1 MFFAHKKLFQNR
13 VYIETFIC
21 PVTDLFFGGH
31 LYLIKYTLKFTTTIV
46 RFKRAQYS
54 NVNV

>member
-13 VYIETFIC
+13 VCIETFIC

-31 LYLIKYTLKFTTTIV
+31 LYLIKYTLKFTTTVV